1 MERGAAK
8 PFGAQLKAF
17 RETAGFTQEELATI
31 SGLSVHAVSALERGE
46 RRRPHV
52 ETLRALAAA
61 LDLTG
66 ATRDALF
73 ASARA
78 PAHDAAVDE
87 LTDVSLPIAPTAL
100 IGRDAEMQTLRLRLA
115 DSAARLV
122 TLTGPGGAGKTR
134 LALELA
140 RVIAADGA
148 TRVVFVPL
156 AAVRSPEFVAP
167 AIAQALGLS
176 DVAALDLPKRAR
188 AACGGQ
194 PTLMLLDNFEQILDA
209 APLVADLLTS
219 VPSLRVLTTSRAPLR
234 VRGEREFAVGPL
246 ALEADAETTS
256 PADLARSPAVRL
268 FLERIRDVR
277 PDFRLTSAN
286 GPVVAAICRRLDALP
301 LALELAAPWV
311 KVLTVEDLLRRLT
324 HDALLSTIGPRDLPE
339 RQQTMNATVAWSYRL
354 LAPDEQRVFRR
365 LGALRGRFPIEAAA
379 AVLAGPEGASAADD
393 VLGAVAGLIDKSL
406 VLRVEMSAPGRP
418 LFQML
423 ETVRA
428 YANVELTAA
437 SEREDAMEGLARYC
451 AREAALASEGM
462 AGPAQVEWLDRVLD
476 DLESYRGALA
486 WLVKQVRP
494 SEASEIASG
503 LMAFWLMRGHLSEG
517 LQWYEQILSMP
528 SLSPAA
534 ESRALLGAA
543 LMLYT
548 RGEIERART
557 ALTRAVAVAG
567 GAGEMGVC
575 LVADNLLG
583 HVETAIGDLDAAR
596 DRFARTLEAFR
607 AGAIPW
613 GVGNALNGMAG
624 VALAKGD
631 SIDAERLLIEAASAL
646 RQAGPWFLA
655 SVINLLAIL
664 AARRGNADE
673 AIALVRENLM
683 RIRELQDKFAFV
695 YALVALAAAAVLK
708 GENAWAARILGAGD
722 SVTERTGATVV
733 DKPVQDLREETEREA
748 RARLGP
754 DRWALAYAAGR
765 SASIDALMKDVDRV
779 L

>member
-1 MERGAAK
+1 
-8 PFGAQLKAF
+8 
-17 RETAGFTQEELATI
+17 
-31 SGLSVHAVSALERGE
+31 
-46 RRRPHV
+46 
-52 ETLRALAAA
+52 
-61 LDLTG
+61 
-66 ATRDALF
+66 
-73 ASARA
+73 
-78 PAHDAAVDE
+78 
-87 LTDVSLPIAPTAL
+87 
-100 IGRDAEMQTLRLRLA
+100 
-115 DSAARLV
+115 
-122 TLTGPGGAGKTR
+122 
-134 LALELA
+134 
-140 RVIAADGA
+140 
-148 TRVVFVPL
+148 
-156 AAVRSPEFVAP
+156 
-167 AIAQALGLS
+167 
-176 DVAALDLPKRAR
+176 
-188 AACGGQ
+188 
-194 PTLMLLDNFEQILDA
+194 
-209 APLVADLLTS
+209 
-219 VPSLRVLTTSRAPLR
+219 VLTTSRAPLR

>member
-1 MERGAAK
+1 
-8 PFGAQLKAF
+8 
-17 RETAGFTQEELATI
+17 
-31 SGLSVHAVSALERGE
+31 
-46 RRRPHV
+46 
-52 ETLRALAAA
+52 
-61 LDLTG
+61 
-66 ATRDALF
+66 
-73 ASARA
+73 
-78 PAHDAAVDE
+78 
-87 LTDVSLPIAPTAL
+87 
-100 IGRDAEMQTLRLRLA
+100 
-115 DSAARLV
+115 
-122 TLTGPGGAGKTR
+122 
-134 LALELA
+134 
-140 RVIAADGA
+140 
-148 TRVVFVPL
+148 
-156 AAVRSPEFVAP
+156 
-167 AIAQALGLS
+167 
-176 DVAALDLPKRAR
+176 
-188 AACGGQ
+188 
-194 PTLMLLDNFEQILDA
+194 
-209 APLVADLLTS
+209 
-219 VPSLRVLTTSRAPLR
+219 
-234 VRGEREFAVGPL
+234 
-246 ALEADAETTS
+246 
-256 PADLARSPAVRL
+256 
-268 FLERIRDVR
+268 
-277 PDFRLTSAN
+277 
-286 GPVVAAICRRLDALP
+286 
-301 LALELAAPWV
+301 
-311 KVLTVEDLLRRLT
+311 
-324 HDALLSTIGPRDLPE
+324 
-339 RQQTMNATVAWSYRL
+339 
-354 LAPDEQRVFRR
+354 
-365 LGALRGRFPIEAAA
+365 
-379 AVLAGPEGASAADD
+379 
-393 VLGAVAGLIDKSL
+393 
-406 VLRVEMSAPGRP
+406 
-418 LFQML
+418 
-423 ETVRA
+423 
-428 YANVELTAA
+428 
-437 SEREDAMEGLARYC
+437 
-451 AREAALASEGM
+451 
-462 AGPAQVEWLDRVLD
+462 
-476 DLESYRGALA
+476 
-486 WLVKQVRP
+486 
-494 SEASEIASG
+494 
-503 LMAFWLMRGHLSEG
+503 
-517 LQWYEQILSMP
+517 
-528 SLSPAA
+528 
-534 ESRALLGAA
+534 
-543 LMLYT
+543 MLYT

>member
-548 RGEIERART
+548 RGEIERSMT